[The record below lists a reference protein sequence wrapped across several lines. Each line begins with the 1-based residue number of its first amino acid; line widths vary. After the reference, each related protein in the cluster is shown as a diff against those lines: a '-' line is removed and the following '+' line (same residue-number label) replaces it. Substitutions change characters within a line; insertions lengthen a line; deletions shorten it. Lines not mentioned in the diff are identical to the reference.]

1 MLRLS
6 ADPEAAP
13 AATGAAPLASRGS
26 IGSPMSRK
34 PGLASSDAGDVDAA
48 ARALSGAGTVAAAG
62 GVGADADADALRPG
76 VAADGDA
83 ADAVDA
89 ADAGDADGA
98 EAVGGPDGADVAFE
112 DADALEEAEAFAALG
127 DVIEGAVD
135 TEGTVDPP
143 AAPDEATT
151 GAEAAPP
158 AGGRAAAP
166 AAEFVVV
173 DAAPDDGAE
182 ARAAAP
188 EAAADA
194 DAGESISAMPAAIA
208 ASAPRTVTVRGVLGA
223 VRPVLLTAKG
233 ERHRSARGGSGSRA
247 RSPASSTA
255 SSPGSDSASGG
266 PTGAM
271 LPGGGELAHPKR
283 VIMAARPNIFLG
295 TPVIFSSPPFGTP
308 GRASTR

>member
-34 PGLASSDAGDVDAA
+34 PGLASSDAGDVDAP

-62 GVGADADADALRPG
+62 GVGADADADAPGPG

-98 EAVGGPDGADVAFE
+98 EAAGGPDGADVAFE

-127 DVIEGAVD
+127 DVIEGAVE

-166 AAEFVVV
+166 EAEFVVV

-182 ARAAAP
+182 AR
-188 EAAADA
+188 AAADA

-208 ASAPRTVTVRGVLGA
+208 ASAPRTVTVRAVLGA

-233 ERHRSARGGSGSRA
+233 ERHRSARGGSGPRA

-266 PTGAM
+266 PAGAM
-271 LPGGGELAHPKR
+271 LPGGGELAHPKSA
-283 VIMAARPNIFLG
+283 IMAARPNIFLG